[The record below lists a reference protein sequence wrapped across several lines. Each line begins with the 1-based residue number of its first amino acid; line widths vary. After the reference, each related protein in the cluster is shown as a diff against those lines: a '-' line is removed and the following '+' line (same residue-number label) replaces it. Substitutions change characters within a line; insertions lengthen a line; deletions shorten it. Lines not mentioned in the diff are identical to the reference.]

1 VNLAR
6 GIVADCKSGATGAG
20 RAPSDRLHFPEVH
33 ENLRAYGLFHHRHVP
48 EMLQT
53 LDLAETDFIF
63 TPHLLPVNR
72 GILGTIYVHLKTRR
86 KRADVVALFQEFY
99 AQAPLVRVYADNAIP
114 EIQSVAHTQ
123 FCDVGFALDEANGRL
138 ILISALDNLGK
149 GAAGQAVQNMNLMFG
164 FPEATALA

>member
-1 VNLAR
+1 MAR

-53 LDLAETDFIF
+53 LGLAEKDFIF

-72 GILGTIYVHLKTRR
+72 GILSTIYVHLK
-86 KRADVVALFQEFY
+86 KRHKLAEVVVLFQEFY
-99 AQAPLVRVYADNAIP
+99 AAAPLVRVYADGGLP
-114 EIQSVAHTQ
+114 DIQSIARTQ
-123 FCDVGFALDEANGRL
+123 YFDVGFALDEANGRL
-138 ILISALDNLGK
+138 IILSALDNLGK
-149 GAAGQAVQNMNLMFG
+149 GAAGQAVQNMNLMYG